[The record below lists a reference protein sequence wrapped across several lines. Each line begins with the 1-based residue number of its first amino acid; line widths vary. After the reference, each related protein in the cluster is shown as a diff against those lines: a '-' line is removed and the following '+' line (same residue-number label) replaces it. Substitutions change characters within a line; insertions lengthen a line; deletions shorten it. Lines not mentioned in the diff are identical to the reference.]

1 MKISTEALEYPIDF
15 IIDKISGDN
24 QNSTSISIEARN
36 ENNEVARILFA
47 GSFNGLKTMESVQ
60 ETYQVTMQISE
71 SQNITYMINNNVNF
85 AESIDIE
92 GFTEDNSITLN
103 DFEEE
108 QVTNFLEAVTQRIT
122 EVNKQQMEELG
133 LEENQNPLLNIFSM
147 HNLVAYNTTLDEDS
161 TKVLETN
168 LYNNEYLMYES
179 TNSRGVTT
187 KGLMTIISE
196 NNEKTDTK

>member
-1 MKISTEALEYPIDF
+1 
-15 IIDKISGDN
+15 
-24 QNSTSISIEARN
+24 
-36 ENNEVARILFA
+36 
-47 GSFNGLKTMESVQ
+47 MESVQ